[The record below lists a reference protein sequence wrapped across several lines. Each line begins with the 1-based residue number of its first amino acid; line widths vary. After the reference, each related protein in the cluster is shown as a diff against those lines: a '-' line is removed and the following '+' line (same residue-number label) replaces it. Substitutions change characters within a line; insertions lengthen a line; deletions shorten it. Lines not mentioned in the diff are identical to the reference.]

1 MALNNHNLNLIK
13 PGSTNRENRIKITVY
28 NGDPDIPRCTVCG
41 EPWKYGTVFY
51 DNIYA
56 CEEHQDLVEKKIN
69 ETLTKMILGEVDSW
83 I

>member
-1 MALNNHNLNLIK
+1 MALNNHKLNLIK

-28 NGDPDIPRCTVCG
+28 SGDSDISRCVVCG

-51 DNIYA
+51 DNIYV
-56 CEEHQDLVEKKIN
+56 CEEHQELGEKKIN
-69 ETLTKMILGEVDSW
+69 EVLSKMILEEVDNW